1 MKDKP
6 IKLYTECGNHPAAL
20 LGSGAVFFFYA
31 IMYFIF
37 ALILFRIYFP
47 FSLTS
52 ILMALVMIAL
62 WAFTVLSNYVIFD
75 GDEIRFYSGF
85 KHKKTFSKSSVSSV
99 KYLRAAAQ
107 TRVQSG
113 KRGRNHPGGEILCV
127 YNADDFALFYVA
139 DDNIAREF
147 FRKEFN
153 IVIDVSVAFFGDD
166 LNN

>member
-31 IMYFIF
+31 IMSLIF
-37 ALILFRIYFP
+37 ALILFRIYLP
-47 FSLTS
+47 LSLTL
-52 ILMALVMIAL
+52 ILMALSMIAL
-62 WAFTVLSNYVIFD
+62 WAFEILSNYVIFD
-75 GDEIRFYSGF
+75 GEEIRFYSGF
-85 KHKKTFSKSSVSSV
+85 RHKKTFSKSSVSSV
-99 KYLRAAAQ
+99 KYLRAATPTRAQ
-107 TRVQSG
+107 IG

-153 IVIDVSVAFFGDD
+153 TVIDVSVAFFGDD

>member
-1 MKDKP
+1 MKSKP
-6 IKLYTECGNHPAAL
+6 IKLLTECGNHPVAILAT
-20 LGSGAVFFFYA
+20 GAVFFFYA
-31 IMYFIF
+31 IMGFAL
-37 ALILFRIYFP
+37 ALILFDIL
-47 FSLTS
+47 SLVL
-52 ILMALVMIAL
+52 ILMGLSMIAL

-99 KYLRAAAQ
+99 KYLRTAVP
-107 TRVQSG
+107 TRAQSG

>member
-47 FSLTS
+47 LSLTS

-85 KHKKTFSKSSVSSV
+85 KHKKHS
-99 KYLRAAAQ
+99 
-107 TRVQSG
+107 
-113 KRGRNHPGGEILCV
+113 RNQAFPLSNIYALLHRHAFKAENEAETIPVERFFAFTMRMILLC
-127 YNADDFALFYVA
+127 FTLQMTT
-139 DDNIAREF
+139 
-147 FRKEFN
+147 
-153 IVIDVSVAFFGDD
+153 
-166 LNN
+166 

>member
-31 IMYFIF
+31 IMSFIF

-47 FSLTS
+47 LSLTL
-52 ILMALVMIAL
+52 ILMALSMIAL

-99 KYLRAAAQ
+99 KYLRAATPTRAQ
-107 TRVQSG
+107 TG

-153 IVIDVSVAFFGDD
+153 IVIDVTVAFFGDD

>member
-1 MKDKP
+1 MNNKP
-6 IKLYTECGNHPAAL
+6 IKLYTECGNHPVAL
-20 LGSGAVFFFYA
+20 LTSGAEFFFYA
-31 IMYFIF
+31 IMCFIL
-37 ALILFRIYFP
+37 ALIVFHLYFP
-47 FSLTS
+47 LALTL
-52 ILMALVMIAL
+52 ILMALSMIAL
-62 WAFTVLSNYVIFD
+62 WAFVILSNYVIFD

-99 KYLRAAAQ
+99 KYLRVAVP
-107 TRVQSG
+107 TRAQSG

-153 IVIDVSVAFFGDD
+153 TVIDVTVAFFGDD

>member
-1 MKDKP
+1 
-6 IKLYTECGNHPAAL
+6 
-20 LGSGAVFFFYA
+20 
-31 IMYFIF
+31 
-37 ALILFRIYFP
+37 
-47 FSLTS
+47 
-52 ILMALVMIAL
+52 MALSMIAL
-62 WAFTVLSNYVIFD
+62 WAFVILSNYVIFD

-99 KYLRAAAQ
+99 KYLRVAVP
-107 TRVQSG
+107 TRAQSG

-153 IVIDVSVAFFGDD
+153 TVIDVTVAFFGDD

>member
-31 IMYFIF
+31 IMDFIL

-47 FSLTS
+47 LSLAS
-52 ILMALVMIAL
+52 ILMVLCLIAS

-99 KYLRAAAQ
+99 KYLRAATPTRAQ
-107 TRVQSG
+107 TG
-113 KRGRNHPGGEILCV
+113 KRGRNNPGEEILCV

-153 IVIDVSVAFFGDD
+153 IVIDVTVAFFGDD